1 MSDTKRNLPRNDLR
15 FQWGDP
21 PKPNIWRAEQEVG
34 YFGKTSFLEV
44 RSPLIKGYIRIVE
57 DEKRKLGCVGYVES
71 DNAKPIPLE
80 PEGRS
85 LIPLSEIT
93 SHEFYK
99 AYVEPK
105 IFDGRI
111 KLTHGSSKVASMDIA
126 PNLKP
131 RWGNPPKRNVWK
143 VWVDRSD
150 LDLGGGQ
157 AVVESPLL
165 EGEDA
170 SFYLRWL
177 EGLDKWS
184 IEYSP
189 SMEWGDDYQRI
200 GTFSAPDFE
209 KALSIFLSEKGWDM
223 IGRWLAI
230 RSSRG
235 GKQVFKTRVASSDGL
250 KAMWGDPP
258 KPNMWKVKTG
268 TYHNK
273 KRRPK
278 GMEWVEVTSPNLYGG
293 DMSNITLTHG
303 PMDTWDVSFNP
314 YSEEHHVHRF
324 GADTFEEARDRF
336 LSQEGWS
343 WIKDWMKTKGDI
355 FNTKVASS
363 DGLKAMWGN
372 PPKRNLWKVSV
383 TKISE
388 KDGQAW
394 VTSPVLLPHTSI
406 SLSKFRDRW
415 YIVFEGDDGDPYED
429 LHSFYA
435 RVNFDEALDFFLSEK
450 GWAQIKSALD
460 NFSIEAFNTKVAS
473 DSGSYTVQWGD
484 PPKPNMWKTKIV
496 YSPNPEKADQPIG
509 LIISSA
515 FDKSVFSIGRW
526 QGTWELSYQSRY
538 GREVLSRHRTKDD
551 FQSAVDFY
559 LSPKGWKLVKLFKK
573 RYPEKMTDEWKSMK
587 IATSWLE
594 DGATDIKL
602 QWGDPPKPN
611 MWKVIENKLLQ
622 FTGRGEEG
630 YAVHSPAMVG
640 SIFLTFKQGSYSKLE
655 YMERGGEVV
664 TLKLLDKHSL
674 KHSVE
679 LMAHPALWKNVIKP
693 AIQSG
698 KINLTVPKVASI
710 ASPNK
715 KKIELKW
722 GTPAKPNVW
731 KVNVN
736 DYGNWAITSPLM
748 VGVIV
753 YYTETGA
760 VIYHGAPGK
769 ADVKLHAFDINAP
782 QHKIE
787 HLLKS
792 TAFWRKI
799 EPHIHLRRKV
809 ASSEGLKAQ
818 WGTPAKPN
826 VWDVDENEAY
836 HQVLVSSPLMD
847 GKKIEC
853 FAMRQMKKGEY
864 VIELVLPTHDVVIKE
879 FKAPT
884 YEVARTYFLSNECW
898 QRTLK
903 SYAHKPYF
911 KTKVASSDGLKAM
924 WGNPPKP
931 NIWDVRHNNTLKTLF
946 VSSPLMSKKNYP
958 YFYFGLTHK
967 DDNTYHIQLILP
979 NKDVVLKELKAPTY
993 EEACAYFLSNE
1004 CWQKNLKPYANL
1016 RFFKTKVA
1024 SASKVAYLYR
1034 KGQGFPS
1041 SVNTHLINLL
1051 AQPQRGSRQKP
1062 KDPAD
1067 FKLSIRGLTVHNDE
1081 WCLEFNY
1088 SYKGAKDVRGGVF
1101 LERLDSKYDGG
1112 QGSPTKQ
1119 EVIDACLKATRGMMT
1134 FDYYR

>member
-1 MSDTKRNLPRNDLR
+1 MMDDTKLKPRHDIK

-21 PKPNIWRAEQEVG
+21 PKPNIWKVEQELKPPGHIVISE
-34 YFGKTSFLEV
+34 TLRVS
-44 RSPLIKGYIRIVE
+44 SPLIKGYIRIVH
-57 DEKRKLGCVGYVES
+57 DPKVRASACSGYVEDYYS
-71 DNAKPIPLE
+71 DVISLE
-80 PEGRS
+80 PRNHPNM
-85 LIPLSEIT
+85 PLSEIT

-111 KLTHGSSKVASMDIA
+111 KLTHGGSKVASMDIA

-131 RWGNPPKRNVWK
+131 RWGNPPKPNAWK
-143 VWVDRSD
+143 VWVDRS
-150 LDLGGGQ
+150 DLGGGQ

-165 EGEDA
+165 EGEDT

-189 SMEWGDDYQRI
+189 SMDDVYERI

-235 GKQVFKTRVASSDGL
+235 GKQVFKTRVASSSGL
-250 KAMWGDPP
+250 KVMWGDPP

-268 TYHNK
+268 TY
-273 KRRPK
+273 RDSAYRER
-278 GMEWVEVTSPNLYGG
+278 EWMEVTCPNLYGG
-293 DMSNITLTHG
+293 NMSNITLTELAEG
-303 PMDTWDVSFNP
+303 TWEVSFNP
-314 YSEEHHVHRF
+314 YNEEHHIIEF
-324 GADTFEEARDRF
+324 EANTFERARDRF

-343 WIKDWMKTKGDI
+343 WIKDFMRKKGGI
-355 FNTKVASS
+355 FKTKVASS
-363 DGLKAMWGN
+363 NGLKAMWGD
-372 PPKRNLWKVSV
+372 PPKPNLWKVSV
-383 TKISE
+383 IKISE
-388 KDGQAW
+388 NDGQAV

-406 SLSKFRDRW
+406 TLSKFRGRW
-415 YIVFEGDDGDPYED
+415 YIIFEGDDGDPYED
-429 LHSFYA
+429 LHSFLSE
-435 RVNFDEALDFFLSEK
+435 RVNFEEALDFFLSEK
-450 GWAQIKSALD
+450 GWAQIKSALG

-496 YSPNPEKADQPIG
+496 YSPNPEKAGQPIG

-526 QGTWELSYQSRY
+526 QGAWELSYQSRY

-559 LSPKGWKLVKLFKK
+559 LSPKGWELVKLFKK
-573 RYPEKMTDEWKSMK
+573 RHPEKMTGGWKSMK
-587 IATSWLE
+587 IANDWL
-594 DGATDIKL
+594 APPTDIKL

-611 MWKVIENKLLQ
+611 MWKVVENKLLQ

-630 YAVHSPAMVG
+630 YVVHSPAMVG

-674 KHSVE
+674 KLSVE

-698 KINLTVPKVASI
+698 KINLTIPKVASI

-722 GTPAKPNVW
+722 GTPPKPNVW

-753 YYTETGA
+753 YYAEYGN

-769 ADVKLHAFDINAP
+769 ADVKLYAFDINAP

-787 HLLKS
+787 YLLKS

-809 ASSEGLKAQ
+809 ASSEGLKAM
-818 WGTPAKPN
+818 WGTSA
-826 VWDVDENEAY
+826 
-836 HQVLVSSPLMD
+836 
-847 GKKIEC
+847 
-853 FAMRQMKKGEY
+853 
-864 VIELVLPTHDVVIKE
+864 
-879 FKAPT
+879 
-884 YEVARTYFLSNECW
+884 
-898 QRTLK
+898 
-903 SYAHKPYF
+903 
-911 KTKVASSDGLKAM
+911 
-924 WGNPPKP
+924 KP
-931 NIWDVRHNNTLKTLF
+931 NIW
-946 VSSPLMSKKNYP
+946 
-958 YFYFGLTHK
+958 
-967 DDNTYHIQLILP
+967 
-979 NKDVVLKELKAPTY
+979 
-993 EEACAYFLSNE
+993 
-1004 CWQKNLKPYANL
+1004 
-1016 RFFKTKVA
+1016 
-1024 SASKVAYLYR
+1024 
-1034 KGQGFPS
+1034 
-1041 SVNTHLINLL
+1041 
-1051 AQPQRGSRQKP
+1051 
-1062 KDPAD
+1062 
-1067 FKLSIRGLTVHNDE
+1067 
-1081 WCLEFNY
+1081 
-1088 SYKGAKDVRGGVF
+1088 
-1101 LERLDSKYDGG
+1101 
-1112 QGSPTKQ
+1112 
-1119 EVIDACLKATRGMMT
+1119 
-1134 FDYYR
+1134 YYR